1 MSRVLVRGLKCSSP
15 ANKAERI
22 YPVKVNWLVG
32 LAQVVL
38 AGIGQDWPADKI
50 VKVYEICF
58 SDVIV
63 KVQ

>member
-38 AGIGQDWPADKI
+38 AGIGQDWPADKL
-50 VKVYEICF
+50 VTV
-58 SDVIV
+58 
-63 KVQ
+63 